1 MCLICIKIIII
12 INDSNSYVP
21 STILSSLIHVLIT
34 TVLGS
39 TLLISILKM
48 RTLKHKNHPV
58 SSDRI
63 WTYTGTSAP
72 ELGLFNSPGKMQVH
86 LNKLEFEN
94 QQAVI

>member
-1 MCLICIKIIII
+1 
-12 INDSNSYVP
+12 
-21 STILSSLIHVLIT
+21 
-34 TVLGS
+34 
-39 TLLISILKM
+39 M